1 MFDKCFIQN
10 IKKLFIFTLIYT
22 LIFIIF
28 SLTIPY
34 TYPFVLAFIISVL
47 IKPCTDYLY
56 KKIHLKKGI
65 SAILLSALIFIIISL
80 VCTFIVLN
88 VKIESKDI
96 LNSIDDFNELYN
108 NVGSQMNKL
117 NIFYEKF
124 DPSIV
129 KTVQGQFSSN
139 IHNVFNG
146 LLNIINKGIQVLIG
160 VPLLLIVAFV
170 VLFSL
175 YFFDKDMDKMK
186 NKFLS
191 FFCDDGKEKVSNM
204 LVEINHMM
212 FGYLKAYIILV
223 GITFICTLIG
233 CWILK
238 IRYTLIISILVA
250 VLDIIPVLG
259 IGFIYIPMFIFYI
272 IKKQYFIAIGIIAL
286 FTIITIMIELIE
298 PKVISESVGIHP
310 MTALAIIFVGL
321 ASYGILGMV
330 YLMFYVILYRIFKK
344 VNII

>member
-10 IKKLFIFTLIYT
+10 IKKLFVFTLIYT
-22 LIFIIF
+22 LIFVVF

-34 TYPFVLAFIISVL
+34 TYPFVLAFIIAAL

-56 KKIHLKKGI
+56 KKFHLKKGI
-65 SAILLSALIFIIISL
+65 SAILLSVLIFIIILL
-80 VCTFIVLN
+80 VCTFIVFN

-96 LNSIDDFNELYN
+96 LSSIDDFNELYHTLVN
-108 NVGSQMNKL
+108 QMNKL
-117 NIFYEKF
+117 NIFYEKLE
-124 DPSIV
+124 PGI
-129 KTVQGQFSSN
+129 VQGVQKQLSSN
-139 IHNVFNG
+139 IHNIFNS
-146 LLNIINKGIQVLIG
+146 LLNITNKGIQMIIG
-160 VPLLLIVAFV
+160 VPLLFIVAFV

-175 YFFDKDMDKMK
+175 YFFDKDMEKIK

-191 FFCDDGKEKVSNM
+191 FFCDDGRKKASNM
-204 LVEINHMM
+204 LNEIKHMM

-233 CWILK
+233 FWILK
-238 IRYTLIISILVA
+238 IRYTLIISLLVA
-250 VLDIIPVLG
+250 ILDIIPVLG

-272 IKKQYFIAIGIIAL
+272 IKKQYFIAVGIIAL
-286 FTIITIMIELIE
+286 FAIITIMIELIE
-298 PKVISESVGIHP
+298 PKVISNSVGIHP
-310 MTALAIIFVGL
+310 LTALGIIFIGL

-330 YLMFYVILYRIFKK
+330 YLMFYVVFYKIFKK